1 MRLCVIGAGY
11 VGLVTAACFAE
22 MGNQVRCVERD
33 RERVARLRR
42 GEMPIYEPGLESIL
56 RDQLDAAR
64 LTFTASLA
72 EGLADAEVVFIAVGT
87 PCGEDGSA
95 DLSHVM
101 AVAEQLGAQLR
112 QACIVVNKST
122 VPVGTAERVEEIIR
136 LGLAR
141 RRKRFRVAVASN
153 PEFLKEGSAVD
164 DFRRP
169 DRVIIGS
176 AEAQAGETLRQLYA
190 PFLRNH
196 ERVLLMGRREAEFSK
211 YAANAFLATKISF
224 MNEMAGL
231 CALTGVDIEDV
242 RRGMGSDKRIGT
254 HFIYAG
260 CGYGGSCFPKDVR
273 ALIRS
278 AEQQGFDSQIL
289 RAVEARNARQKELL
303 FETLGELFQGRWQGR
318 TVALWGLA
326 FKPGTDD
333 LREAPSL
340 VLLEALLRH
349 GVRVRAHDPV
359 ANAGVA
365 ARYPDALA
373 CAQLTL
379 HDSPYAAVEGAVEEA
394 LEAGLSEIGIVTGRG
409 KRSLED
415 HFDISY
421 ELEHQIRNT
430 DKEKYLVGIRRL
442 IDECTFAYTRQV
454 EMKGLGHAILTGR
467 PLIGD
472 EPFAVVLADDL
483 CLNLE
488 GDSVLKQMVKLY
500 NQFRCSI
507 VAIQEVPPEETN
519 KYGVIAGEMIRDD
532 IFRVNTMVEKPKPE
546 EAPSNLA
553 IIGRYILTPDIF
565 DLIEQTEP
573 GKGGEI
579 QITDA
584 LMKQAQ
590 DGCVLAYKFK
600 GKRFDCGSAEGYIE
614 ATNFCYENLYKT
626 GKAH

>member
-1 MRLCVIGAGY
+1 MARKTKEESQKTRDGILDAAERVFLEKGVGTTAMADLADAAGVSRGAVYGHY
-11 VGLVTAACFAE
+11 KNKIEVCLAMCDRAFGQIEVPDENARVPALDILLRAGMGFLRQCCEPGSVQRVLEILYLKCERSDENEPLLRRRELLEKQGQRFGLRQIRRA
-22 MGNQVRCVERD
+22 VERG
-33 RERVARLRR
+33 ELPARLDV
-42 GEMPIYEPGLESIL
+42 ELASIYLQSLWDGICGTLAWTERL

-176 AEAQAGETLRQLYA
+176 AETQAGETLRQLYA

-379 HDSPYAAVEGAVEEA
+379 HDSPYAAVEGADA
-394 LEAGLSEIGIVTGRG
+394 LVLVTEWKQFRQPDFQKIRGSMRTPLLVDGRNLYAPARMAELGFIYQGI
-409 KRSLED
+409 
-415 HFDISY
+415 
-421 ELEHQIRNT
+421 
-430 DKEKYLVGIRRL
+430 
-442 IDECTFAYTRQV
+442 
-454 EMKGLGHAILTGR
+454 GR
-467 PLIGD
+467 P
-472 EPFAVVLADDL
+472 
-483 CLNLE
+483 
-488 GDSVLKQMVKLY
+488 
-500 NQFRCSI
+500 R
-507 VAIQEVPPEETN
+507 
-519 KYGVIAGEMIRDD
+519 AGHC
-532 IFRVNTMVEKPKPE
+532 K
-546 EAPSNLA
+546 A
-553 IIGRYILTPDIF
+553 
-565 DLIEQTEP
+565 
-573 GKGGEI
+573 
-579 QITDA
+579 
-584 LMKQAQ
+584 
-590 DGCVLAYKFK
+590 
-600 GKRFDCGSAEGYIE
+600 SA
-614 ATNFCYENLYKT
+614 A
-626 GKAH
+626 

>member
-176 AEAQAGETLRQLYA
+176 AEAQAGETL
-190 PFLRNH
+190 
-196 ERVLLMGRREAEFSK
+196 
-211 YAANAFLATKISF
+211 
-224 MNEMAGL
+224 
-231 CALTGVDIEDV
+231 
-242 RRGMGSDKRIGT
+242 
-254 HFIYAG
+254 YAG

-379 HDSPYAAVEGAVEEA
+379 HDSPYAAVEGADA
-394 LEAGLSEIGIVTGRG
+394 LVLVTEWKQFRQPDFQKIRGSMRTPLLVDGRNLYAPARMAELGFIYQGI
-409 KRSLED
+409 
-415 HFDISY
+415 
-421 ELEHQIRNT
+421 
-430 DKEKYLVGIRRL
+430 
-442 IDECTFAYTRQV
+442 
-454 EMKGLGHAILTGR
+454 GR
-467 PLIGD
+467 P
-472 EPFAVVLADDL
+472 
-483 CLNLE
+483 
-488 GDSVLKQMVKLY
+488 
-500 NQFRCSI
+500 R
-507 VAIQEVPPEETN
+507 
-519 KYGVIAGEMIRDD
+519 AGHC
-532 IFRVNTMVEKPKPE
+532 K
-546 EAPSNLA
+546 A
-553 IIGRYILTPDIF
+553 
-565 DLIEQTEP
+565 
-573 GKGGEI
+573 
-579 QITDA
+579 
-584 LMKQAQ
+584 
-590 DGCVLAYKFK
+590 
-600 GKRFDCGSAEGYIE
+600 SA
-614 ATNFCYENLYKT
+614 A
-626 GKAH
+626 